1 VREAEAAHASAPK
14 EEKEFHLARLRE
26 ARDTARDTLGENWP
40 KAPNALSGKLKR
52 ASPALRNAGVR
63 IEWPTRHD
71 NKGKVI
77 KVTLAQSKSNG
88 QTSSGSSDRPAQPGN
103 SADSGDFHS
112 KSADD
117 PPASPVDP
125 SAFPDGL
132 YSDDLAEGRT
142 TAERSSSE
150 ISSGGNRLSSKDNL
164 PAENGGN
171 GPDDISRP
179 ISDGDDDDDEN
190 NPPKRVQ
197 I

>member
-1 VREAEAAHASAPK
+1 LAE
-14 EEKEFHLARLRE
+14 
-26 ARDTARDTLGENWP
+26 
-40 KAPNALSGKLKR
+40 
-52 ASPALRNAGVR
+52 
-63 IEWPTRHD
+63 
-71 NKGKVI
+71 
-77 KVTLAQSKSNG
+77 SKSRG
-88 QTSSGSSDRPAQPGN
+88 QTSSGSSDCPAQPGN
-103 SADSGDFHS
+103 SADSGDFDS

-117 PPASPVDP
+117 PPAFPVDP

-142 TAERSSSE
+142 MAGRSSPE

-179 ISDGDDDDDEN
+179 ISDGDHDDDDEN
-190 NPPKRVQ
+190 DPPKRVQ